1 MRILFLI
8 GTNDLCDGIARH
20 ILTLAENFSGG
31 VDVGVCITQS
41 PGELGSAL
49 SRTGAQV
56 LSLDCAHG
64 HDLRI
69 LPRFRQVLSQFRPDV
84 VHAHVPALAC
94 QLWLA
99 MCRRDLPVV
108 QTFHGIPSPASHGG
122 AAIGQF
128 KKAGESLAQAIYSR
142 TVRQYLAVSGPTR
155 TWHIARGVSARS
167 IRTVYNPV
175 SLKGIPPRDGRR
187 VRGELGLSDHVRLV
201 GMVGRLAAVKDW
213 PSFLGICRCVADR
226 TPDVAFVAVGD
237 GPLLGPM
244 QTAATT
250 VGLSGR
256 LHWLGYRAD
265 ALLMLAALDVSL
277 ITSHNEGMPTVLLE
291 SFAVQTPVAGFIPV
305 GGVEE
310 VMAYE
315 EESGGPLARLTRS
328 RDCHVAADAVMWL
341 VDHPADATAQAGRAL
356 DLVRRRFDAKVVC
369 AELETIYR
377 EVVSGARAG
386 GKGTSHA

>member
-1 MRILFLI
+1 MRVLFLI

-20 ILTLAENFSGG
+20 ILTLSANFSAG

-49 SRTGAQV
+49 GRTGAQV
-56 LSLDCAHG
+56 FSLDCPHG

-84 VHAHVPALAC
+84 VHAHGPALAC
-94 QLWLA
+94 QLWLGV
-99 MCRRDLPVV
+99 CRRDLPVV
-108 QTFHGIPSPASHGG
+108 QTVHGIPSPASHGG
-122 AAIGQF
+122 MAVGRL
-128 KKAGESLAQAIYSR
+128 KKGGEWLAQVIYRR

-155 TWHIARGVSARS
+155 AWYSARGFSARR
-167 IRTVYNPV
+167 IQTVYNPV
-175 SLKGIPPRDGRR
+175 SLKGLPPRDGSR
-187 VRGELGLSDHVRLV
+187 VRRELGLSDHIKLV

-213 PSFLGICRCVADR
+213 PSFLAICKCVADR
-226 TPDVAFVAVGD
+226 AADVAFIAVGD

-244 QTAATT
+244 QTAAATM
-250 VGLSGR
+250 GLAER

-265 ALLMLAALDVSL
+265 ALRVLAALDVSL

-291 SFAVQTPVAGFIPV
+291 SFAVQTPVAGFIPM

-315 EESGGPLARLTRS
+315 GESGGPLARLIRS
-328 RDCHVAADAVMWL
+328 RDCRAAAEEVMCL
-341 VDHPADATAQAGRAL
+341 LGHPAEAAAQAERAL
-356 DLVRRRFDAKVVC
+356 GLVRRRFDAKVVC
-369 AELETIYR
+369 AELENIYR
-377 EVVSGARAG
+377 EVMAG
-386 GKGTSHA
+386 TRSAGERSSHA